1 MSVGFGYCRFQCAM
15 PSLQCFNMRFYG
27 HIRTSPWPVEERT
40 SEGGSPTSRAEHPD
54 GSLPRHH
61 TVKDVLGYRDGA
73 GREFV
78 RGVAH
83 GTHRQRLQAPSCRR
97 VATRYDKLA
106 ANDLR
111 ATGRRSPHIVGGLPT
126 GVSLYQIAIARI
138 VRRPTTGAIGKSA
151 PRFRIAYS
159 TMNSAVPK

>member
-1 MSVGFGYCRFQCAM
+1 
-15 PSLQCFNMRFYG
+15 CFNMRFYG

-83 GTHRQRLQAPSCRR
+83 GTHRQRCRHRHADVSRPDTTSSQPTIFAPLAEEACRGAPHGR
-97 VATRYDKLA
+97 ILIPNRNRPDREATHDWRD
-106 ANDLR
+106 R
-111 ATGRRSPHIVGGLPT
+111 
-126 GVSLYQIAIARI
+126 QE
-138 VRRPTTGAIGKSA
+138 RPTFQNSVQHNEFSGSEMIAGSA
-151 PRFRIAYS
+151 GGRLRW
-159 TMNSAVPK
+159 